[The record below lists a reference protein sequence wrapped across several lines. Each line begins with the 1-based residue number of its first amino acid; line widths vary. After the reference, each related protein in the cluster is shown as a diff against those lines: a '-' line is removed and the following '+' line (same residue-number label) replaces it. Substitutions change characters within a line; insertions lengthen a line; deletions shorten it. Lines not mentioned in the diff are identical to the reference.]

1 MRRLLLAVCFVSLL
15 AGCGTFMSDSPPPSD
30 ERAVAAVE
38 EANRSIASV
47 DAYRFQ
53 MDMHVTASDGDQSRT
68 VSVDGD
74 GAVNVSEKRMQATTQ
89 MQDQTVTSYIDGYR
103 AYQGCQDPWGGYAV
117 ENVSRSEPWATATP
131 LHRQVLLFERS
142 NVYWRGNETL
152 DGNRTVLVTASPS
165 TETIRSLMDRRQA
178 GGMDLNRGS
187 LENATARLWLDPETN
202 RPVQSELDIEI
213 SQRGA
218 TATAT
223 ITVQYTDYDEPTSVS
238 IPSEVSDDPY
248 ELGCPGAS

>member
-38 EANRSIASV
+38 EANRSIAPV
-47 DAYRFQ
+47 EAYRFK
-53 MDMHVTASDGDQSRT
+53 MDMQVTASDGDQSRT
-68 VSVDGD
+68 LSVDGS
-74 GAVNVSEKRMQATTQ
+74 GAVNVSAKRMQATTR
-89 MQDQTVTSYIDGYR
+89 MQDQTVKSYVDGYR

-142 NVYWRGNETL
+142 NVYWRGNKTL
-152 DGNRTVLVTASPS
+152 EGNRTILVTASPS
-165 TETIRSLMDRRQA
+165 ADTIESLIDRRQA
-178 GGMDLNRGS
+178 GDMDLNRGS
-187 LENATARLWLDPETN
+187 LENATARLWLDPDTN
-202 RPVQSELDIEI
+202 RPVQSELTIEI

-223 ITVQYTDYDEPTSVS
+223 ITVQYSEYGEPTAIS
-238 IPSEVSDDPY
+238 IPPDVDDDPY
-248 ELGCPGAS
+248 KLGCPGAS

>member
-1 MRRLLLAVCFVSLL
+1 MRRLVLAICFVSLL
-15 AGCGTFMSDSPPPSD
+15 AGCGTFVADSQTPSD

-38 EANRSIASV
+38 EANSTVAAV
-47 DAYRFQ
+47 EAYRFE
-53 MDMHVTASDGDQSRT
+53 MEMHVTASDGEQSRT
-68 VSVDGD
+68 VRVDGE
-74 GAVNVSEKRMQATTQ
+74 GAVNVSAKGMQATTR
-89 MQDQTVTSYIDGYR
+89 MQDQTVKSYVDGHK

-117 ENVSRSEPWATATP
+117 ENVSRSEPWVTTTP
-131 LHRQVLLFERS
+131 LHRQLLLFERS

-165 TETIRSLMDRRQA
+165 AETIDSLMDRRQA
-178 GGMDLNRGS
+178 GDMDLNRGS
-187 LENATARLWLDPETN
+187 LENATARLWLDPNTN
-202 RPVQSELDIEI
+202 RPIQSELRIKI

-223 ITVQYTDYDEPTSVS
+223 ITVQYSEYGEPIAIS
-238 IPSEVSDDPY
+238 IPPEVYDDTY

>member
-1 MRRLLLAVCFVSLL
+1 
-15 AGCGTFMSDSPPPSD
+15 MSDSPPPSD
-30 ERAVAAVE
+30 ERAVAAIE
-38 EANRSIASV
+38 EANSSIAAV
-47 DAYRFQ
+47 DTYRFE

-68 VSVDGD
+68 VRVDGA
-74 GAVNVSEKRMQATTQ
+74 GAVNVSAKRMQATTR
-89 MQDQTVTSYIDGYR
+89 MQDQTVKSYVDGYR

-165 TETIRSLMDRRQA
+165 ADTIESLMNRRQA
-178 GGMDLNRGS
+178 GDVALDRGS
-187 LENATARLWLDPETN
+187 LENATARLWLDPDTN
-202 RPVQSELDIEI
+202 RPVQSELNIEI

-223 ITVQYTDYDEPTSVS
+223 ITVQYSEYGEPTTIS
-238 IPSEVSDDPY
+238 IPAAVYDDPY
-248 ELGCPGAS
+248 ELGCPGAG

>member
-1 MRRLLLAVCFVSLL
+1 MRRLVLAVCLVSFL
-15 AGCGTFMSDSPPPSD
+15 AGCGAFMTDSPPPSD
-30 ERAVAAVE
+30 ERAVTAVE
-38 EANRSIASV
+38 EANSTVAAV
-47 DAYRFQ
+47 EAYRFE
-53 MDMHVTASDGDQSRT
+53 MEMHVTASDGEQSRT
-68 VSVDGD
+68 VRVDGD

-89 MQDQTVTSYIDGYR
+89 MQDQTVKSYIDGYR

-117 ENVSRSEPWATATP
+117 ENVSRSKPWATTTP
-131 LHRQVLLFERS
+131 LHRQLLLFERS
-142 NVYWRGNETL
+142 NVYWRGNETF

-178 GGMDLNRGS
+178 GDMELRRGS

-202 RPVQSELDIEI
+202 RPVQSELRIQI

-223 ITVQYTDYDEPTSVS
+223 ITVQYSEYGDPAAIS
-238 IPSEVSDDPY
+238 IPPAVSDDPH

>member
-1 MRRLLLAVCFVSLL
+1 MRRLVLAVCFVSLL
-15 AGCGTFMSDSPPPSD
+15 AGCGTFVGDSPPPSD

-38 EANRSIASV
+38 EANSTVAAV
-47 DAYRFQ
+47 EAYRFE
-53 MDMHVTASDGDQSRT
+53 MDMHVTASDGEQSRT
-68 VSVDGD
+68 VRVDGE
-74 GAVNVSEKRMQATTQ
+74 GAVNVSTRRMQATTRTRG
-89 MQDQTVTSYIDGYR
+89 QTVKSYIDGYR

-131 LHRQVLLFERS
+131 LHRQLLLFERS
-142 NVYWRGNETL
+142 NVYWQGNETR
-152 DGNRTVLVTASPS
+152 DGNRTVLATASPS
-165 TETIRSLMDRRQA
+165 AETIESLMDRRQA

-238 IPSEVSDDPY
+238 IPQGVYKDPY

>member
-1 MRRLLLAVCFVSLL
+1 MRRLVLAVCLVSLL
-15 AGCGTFMSDSPPPSD
+15 AGCGTFIGDSPPPSD

-38 EANRSIASV
+38 EANRSIAPV
-47 DAYRFQ
+47 DAYRFE
-53 MDMHVTASDGDQSRT
+53 MDMHVAASADGQSRT
-68 VSVDGD
+68 VQVDGD
-74 GAVNVSEKRMQATTQ
+74 GAVNVSAKRMRATSQT
-89 MQDQTVTSYIDGYR
+89 QDQTVDSYVDGYR
-103 AYQGCQDPWGGYAV
+103 AYQGCQEPWGGYAV
-117 ENVSRSEPWATATP
+117 ENVSRTEPWATATP

-165 TETIRSLMDRRQA
+165 ADTLESIMDRRRTGDVGLDGA
-178 GGMDLNRGS
+178 S

-202 RPVQSELDIEI
+202 RPVQSELRIRI

-223 ITVQYTDYDEPTSVS
+223 ITVQYTGYDEPTRVS
-238 IPSEVSDDPY
+238 IPPDVYDDPY
-248 ELGCPGAS
+248 QLGCPGAG

>member
-15 AGCGTFMSDSPPPSD
+15 AGCGTFMGDSPPPSD

-38 EANRSIASV
+38 EASRSIAPV
-47 DAYRFQ
+47 EAYRFK
-53 MDMHVTASDGDQSRT
+53 MDMQVTASDGDQSRT
-68 VSVDGD
+68 LSVDGS
-74 GAVNVSEKRMQATTQ
+74 GAVNVSAKRMQATTR
-89 MQDQTVTSYIDGYR
+89 MQDQTVKSYVDGYR

-142 NVYWRGNETL
+142 NVYWRGNATL
-152 DGNRTVLVTASPS
+152 DGNRTVLVTTSPS
-165 TETIRSLMDRRQA
+165 ADTIESLMDRRQA
-178 GGMDLNRGS
+178 GDVALDRGS
-187 LENATARLWLDPETN
+187 LENATARLWLDPDTN
-202 RPVQSELDIEI
+202 RPVQSELTIKI

-223 ITVQYTDYDEPTSVS
+223 ITAQYSGYGEPTAIS

>member
-1 MRRLLLAVCFVSLL
+1 M
-15 AGCGTFMSDSPPPSD
+15 TDSPPPSD
-30 ERAVAAVE
+30 ERAVTAVE
-38 EANRSIASV
+38 EANSTVTAV
-47 DAYRFQ
+47 EAYRFE
-53 MDMHVTASDGDQSRT
+53 MEMHVVASDGEQSRT
-68 VSVDGD
+68 VRVDGD
-74 GAVNVSEKRMQATTQ
+74 GAVNVSAKRMQATTRT
-89 MQDQTVTSYIDGYR
+89 QDQTVESYVDGYN

-117 ENVSRSEPWATATP
+117 ENVSRSEPWATTTP

-178 GGMDLNRGS
+178 GGMELRRGS

-202 RPVQSELDIEI
+202 QPVQSELKIQI

-223 ITVQYTDYDEPTSVS
+223 ITVQYSEYGDPAAIS
-238 IPSEVSDDPY
+238 IPPEVYDDPH

>member
-1 MRRLLLAVCFVSLL
+1 
-15 AGCGTFMSDSPPPSD
+15 MSDSPPPSD

-89 MQDQTVTSYIDGYR
+89 MQDQTVTSYVDGYR

-142 NVYWRGNETL
+142 NVYWQGNETRN
-152 DGNRTVLVTASPS
+152 GNRTVLVTASPS
-165 TETIRSLMDRRQA
+165 ADTIESLMNRRQA
-178 GGMDLNRGS
+178 GDVALDRGS
-187 LENATARLWLDPETN
+187 LENATARLWLDPDTH

-238 IPSEVSDDPY
+238 IPQGVYKDPY
-248 ELGCPGAS
+248 ELGCPGAN

>member
-1 MRRLLLAVCFVSLL
+1 
-15 AGCGTFMSDSPPPSD
+15 MSDSPPPSD

-89 MQDQTVTSYIDGYR
+89 MQDQTVTSYVDGYR

-142 NVYWRGNETL
+142 NVYWKGNETRN
-152 DGNRTVLVTASPS
+152 DNRTVLVTASPS
-165 TETIRSLMDRRQA
+165 AETIESLMDRRQA
-178 GGMDLNRGS
+178 GGMDLNPGS